1 MENSAIVISLI
12 NAKGGVGKT
21 TISSN
26 MSHILSCA
34 GYKVLHIDLDPQ
46 GSSSELIRP
55 RKSNG
60 AYLNK
65 DEVYFLDMFSLLT
78 QPVNVA
84 NYIFST
90 DYENLDVIPNARSTR
105 DSFDKGSFD
114 VQMERLKD
122 AGKYTAFFENI
133 NSIRGAY
140 DYIIID
146 GQPSMN
152 EIMKVS
158 VIASDYILSPASAD
172 LFNLTTVADTCSII
186 DMCNSQFNRDIE
198 YLGFFFNRVQDLKD
212 NAYNEVREFYLN
224 RAKEYFID
232 NPVRFSK
239 SIDKA
244 ALNKKLWLDY
254 ATNGFII
261 TFPNPCKDLLR
272 LMYKELQVID
282 DEHRDILVEK
292 GIKKAY
298 FE

>member
-1 MENSAIVISLI
+1 MDNNAIVISLI

-55 RKSNG
+55 RKPNG
-60 AYLNK
+60 EYLNK
-65 DEVYFLDMFSLLT
+65 DEVYFLDLFSLLT

-105 DSFDKGSFD
+105 DTFNVGSFD
-114 VQMERLKD
+114 IQIERLQYS
-122 AGKYTAFFENI
+122 GKYTAFWENI
-133 NSIRGAY
+133 NSIRAAY

-152 EIMKVS
+152 EIMKIS
-158 VIASDYILSPASAD
+158 VIASDYVLSPANAD
-172 LFNLTTVADTCSII
+172 LYNLGTLQDTCNVI
-186 DMCNSQFNRDIE
+186 DMCNANFNRDTE
-198 YLGFFFNRVQDLKD
+198 YLGFFLNRVQDLKD
-212 NAYNEVREFYLN
+212 SAYNDVREFYL
-224 RAKEYFID
+224 KSTKDYFID

-244 ALNKKLWLDY
+244 GLNKVLWLDY
-254 ATNGFII
+254 ATKGFII

-292 GIKKAY
+292 GIKKAF